1 MQKEVIGFNGEIKS
15 VSVKKLDSLDKE
27 IRITINTND
36 IIALE
41 LGKIETDKMVKVL
54 IGVIE

>member
-1 MQKEVIGFNGEIKS
+1 MPKEVIGFNGEIKS
-15 VSVKKLDSLDKE
+15 VNVKKLDSLDKE
-27 IRITINTND
+27 IKITITTND